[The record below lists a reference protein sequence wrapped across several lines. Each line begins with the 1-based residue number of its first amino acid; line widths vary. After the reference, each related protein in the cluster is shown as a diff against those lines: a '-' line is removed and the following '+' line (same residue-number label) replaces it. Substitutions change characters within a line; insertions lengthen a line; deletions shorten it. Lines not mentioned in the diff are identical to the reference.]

1 MQVFSVRSLNNVAAT
16 GAGAAMSTVLPSL
29 SNDLTEGGVL
39 GAKTWTVIV
48 KDPGS
53 PVLSYQV
60 EVKMTDG
67 TWQKIPSSVTAS
79 PTVGAVLSFIGPF
92 VDMRG
97 NVTAYTS
104 GNLTM
109 DIFVLIE

>member
-1 MQVFSVRSLNNVAAT
+1 MQVYSIRTLNNVAAT
-16 GAGAAMSTVLPSL
+16 GAGLAMSTVLTSL
-29 SNDLTEGGVL
+29 AEDLVEGGL
-39 GAKTWTVIV
+39 IGAKTWCVIV

-60 EVKMTDG
+60 EVKITDG

-79 PTVGAVLSFIGPF
+79 PTVGAVLSFTGPF

-109 DIFVLIE
+109 DIFVAVE

>member
-1 MQVFSVRSLNNVAAT
+1 MQVYSVRTLNNVAAT
-16 GAGAAMSTVLPSL
+16 GAGLAMSTVLPSL
-29 SNDLTEGGVL
+29 SNDLLEGGNV

-92 VDMRG
+92 IDMRG

-109 DIFVLIE
+109 DIFVIAE

>member
-1 MQVFSVRSLNNVAAT
+1 MQVYSVRTLNNVAAT
-16 GAGAAMSTVLPSL
+16 GAGAAMSTVLSSL
-29 SNDLTEGGVL
+29 ARDLTEGGAV
-39 GAKTWTVIV
+39 GAKIWTVIV

-67 TWQKIPSSVTAS
+67 TWQSIPSSVTAS
-79 PTVGAVLSFIGPF
+79 PTVGAVLSFTGAF

>member
-1 MQVFSVRSLNNVAAT
+1 MQVYSVRTLNNVAAI
-16 GAGAAMSTVLPSL
+16 GPGLAMSSVITSL
-29 SNDLTEGGVL
+29 TADLIEGGIL
-39 GAKTWTVIV
+39 GAKAWTVIV

-67 TWQKIPSSVTAS
+67 TWQKIPSSVTSS
-79 PTVGAVLSFIGPF
+79 PTVGAVLSFTGPF